1 MKYYSRM
8 SLLALLAVI
17 PFNGFSQEREVPIKY
32 GDMEQ
37 WVTRKIHESSIIGGN
52 TRLLYEIAPTQEVD
66 GNVAYE
72 NMGGSPWGTSN
83 VMAKVAGVVK
93 TNTSVFPER
102 RDDGWCARLETRMES
117 VKVFGLVDI
126 EVVAAGSVFLGTVH
140 EPIKGTKNPQAML
153 NSGVAFTKKPK
164 ALRFDYKVKLAP
176 EKDRIRSTGFS
187 RKTTVAGQDSI
198 AVILLLQKRW
208 EDKKGNVYAQRIGT
222 MIHRFNHNTDW
233 VNGAKFPI
241 KYGDITKQPGFQSYM
256 GLISGDKTQYT
267 RNSKG
272 KMVPI
277 KEVGWADAGE
287 TPTHIVLQFDSS
299 YGGAYVGSVGTTLWL
314 DNVHVIY

>member
-32 GDMEQ
+32 GD
-37 WVTRKIHESSIIGGN
+37 
-52 TRLLYEIAPTQEVD
+52 
-66 GNVAYE
+66 
-72 NMGGSPWGTSN
+72 
-83 VMAKVAGVVK
+83 
-93 TNTSVFPER
+93 
-102 RDDGWCARLETRMES
+102 
-117 VKVFGLVDI
+117 
-126 EVVAAGSVFLGTVH
+126 
-140 EPIKGTKNPQAML
+140 
-153 NSGVAFTKKPK
+153 
-164 ALRFDYKVKLAP
+164 
-176 EKDRIRSTGFS
+176 
-187 RKTTVAGQDSI
+187 
-198 AVILLLQKRW
+198 
-208 EDKKGNVYAQRIGT
+208 
-222 MIHRFNHNTDW
+222 
-233 VNGAKFPI
+233 
-241 KYGDITKQPGFQSYM
+241 ITKQPGFQSYM
-256 GLISGDKTQYT
+256 GLISGDRTQYT